1 MVALR
6 FEITDEQIDILVSV
20 FYARARDDATLGP
33 IFFNAI
39 GKSNLA
45 WKTHEAHI
53 ASFWRN
59 ALGLDRSFQG
69 NPMLKH
75 LANHQIEPEH
85 FPIWLE
91 IFNQTA
97 QDVLPQHAADG
108 IAALANRIGQS
119 MSWGLTQFRNPDVPQ
134 LG

>member
-1 MVALR
+1 MAGPK
-6 FEITDEQIDILVSV
+6 FDITDEQIDVLVTA
-20 FYARARDDATLGP
+20 FYARARKDATLGP
-33 IFFNAI
+33 IFLNAI
-39 GKSNLA
+39 GTSNSA
-45 WKTHEAHI
+45 WQTHEAHI
-53 ASFWRN
+53 SSFWRN
-59 ALGLDRSFQG
+59 ALGIDRSFTG

-97 QDVLPQHAADG
+97 KDVLPQPAAEG
-108 IAALANRIGQS
+108 ISALANRIGQS
-119 MSWGLTQFRNPDVPQ
+119 LSWGLTQFRNPDVPK